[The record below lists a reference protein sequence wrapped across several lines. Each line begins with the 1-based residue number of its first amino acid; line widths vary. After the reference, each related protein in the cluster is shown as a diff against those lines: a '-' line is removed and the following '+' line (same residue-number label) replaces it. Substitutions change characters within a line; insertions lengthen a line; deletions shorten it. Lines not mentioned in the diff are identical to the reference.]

1 MVELLA
7 PAGSKESFFAAVEN
21 GANAV
26 YLAGKMFGARAYA
39 SNFDNDTL
47 AEVIRYAHL
56 RNIQVHVA
64 VNTIIDDDEIPN
76 LKSYLQFLYEAG
88 ADAVLLQDLG
98 AAKLARNTVPHLP
111 LHASTQ
117 MTVHNLSGVRALE
130 ELGFSR
136 VVLSRELSL
145 EEIRHICRQSA
156 AEIEC
161 FVHGALCI
169 CYSGQCLM
177 SSMIGGRSGNRGRCA
192 QPCRLPYS
200 LVDQYG
206 NDVLGETAGNFLLS
220 PRDLN
225 AIDLIPE
232 LMDAGVDSLK
242 IEGRMKRPEY
252 VATIVHTYR
261 KAIDHYIDMNTAP
274 IDDEDRDHLA
284 QVFNRDFT
292 TAYLESRQGRHMMSD
307 RRPNNRGLLIGRVT
321 AYARN
326 TGTVTVKLSRKLSIG
341 DQVDFWVKV
350 GGRVS
355 AEIAS
360 LYTDRGRTILTAK
373 AGDTVSFEVKGKV
386 HVNDRVFKVYDSA
399 LMETAKCSYGENMRK
414 KIPIW
419 AVVHAR
425 IGKPL
430 TLQVTDDEGNEAHAE
445 TGYIAVQ
452 AKNRPLTTAVL
463 KNQLDRLGTTVFM
476 MQELTSDIEDGL
488 MMPVSELNNVRRK
501 AIAALENKRI
511 QRFQKQ
517 KIRMNQH
524 DVPPVPHRISM
535 KIPSVPP
542 PKSAALMAAV
552 DHLDALKAAVDAG
565 ADGVLYGGEN
575 YAGIHLG
582 LEDYRRAWMYAKEH
596 HVRIDFNT
604 PRIVREVDHDE
615 IVRLLEGFH
624 ENPPDALHI
633 HHIGTAHLAREY
645 ISVPLHADYSMI
657 SYNSLTAEFLRA
669 YGFFEAT
676 ISPELNGKQ
685 IVRLAKNSPI
695 PLIVLVHGRLPLMIS
710 EYCVMGSFLGGV
722 DSGACSRP
730 CRREQYFLRDRKGI
744 DFPVQTDQFC
754 RMHILNSR
762 TLSLL
767 PYASQ
772 LLHTGISGIRI
783 EGRGLPVTELRSI
796 ILAYKNAVRRPVP
809 VKEEDERFLRE
820 QEGECITRGH
830 YFRGV
835 L

>member
-7 PAGSKESFFAAVEN
+7 PAGSKESFFAAIEN

-56 RNIQVHVA
+56 RNVQVHVA
-64 VNTIIDDDEIPN
+64 VNTIIDDDELSK
-76 LKSYLQFLYEAG
+76 LKAYLQFLDEAG
-88 ADAVLLQDLG
+88 ADAVLVQDLG
-98 AAKLARNTVPHLP
+98 AAKLVRDTAPNLP

-117 MTVHNLSGVRALE
+117 MTVHNISGVQALS

-145 EEIRHICRQSA
+145 EEIRHICEKSTV
-156 AEIEC
+156 EIEC
-161 FVHGALCI
+161 FVHGALCV

-200 LVDQYG
+200 LVDKYG
-206 NDVLGETAGNFLLS
+206 NDVLGDTGGKFLLS

-225 AIDLIPE
+225 TIDLVPE
-232 LMDAGVDSLK
+232 LIDAGIDSLK

-252 VATIVHTYR
+252 VATIVRAYR
-261 KAIDHYIDMNTAP
+261 KAVDHHIDCYAQP
-274 IDDEDRDHLA
+274 INDIDRDHLA

-292 TAYLESRQGRHMMSD
+292 TAYLQKRQGRHMMSD

-321 AYARN
+321 AYEKN
-326 TGTVTVKLSRKLSIG
+326 TGMVTVKLSRNLSIG

-360 LYTDRGRTILTAK
+360 LYTNQGRRIATAEV
-373 AGDTVSFEVKGKV
+373 GETVSFEVKGKV
-386 HVNDRVFKVYDSA
+386 HVNDRVFKVYDSV
-399 LMETAKCSYGENMRK
+399 LMETAKHSYDENTRK

-419 AVVHAR
+419 AIVHVR

-430 TLQVTDDEGNEAHAE
+430 TLRITDDEGNEACAE
-445 TGYIAVQ
+445 TSYIAVQ
-452 AKNRPLTTAVL
+452 AKNRPLTNEIL
-463 KNQLDRLGTTVFM
+463 KKQLDRLGTTAFI
-476 MQELTSDIEDGL
+476 MQELSADIEDGL
-488 MMPVSELNNVRRK
+488 MMPVSELNNVRRR
-501 AIAALENKRI
+501 AIASLENKRI
-511 QRFQKQ
+511 KQFQKQ
-517 KIRMNQH
+517 KKRGNQCGILSVSHRVSVRHRM
-524 DVPPVPHRISM
+524 VAW
-535 KIPSVPP
+535 
-542 PKSAALMAAV
+542 PKSAVLMAAV
-552 DHLDALKAAVDAG
+552 DHLDALKAAIDSGAG
-565 ADGVLYGGEN
+565 GVVYGGEN
-575 YAGIHLG
+575 YDGIHLRP
-582 LEDYRRAWMYAKEH
+582 EDYRRAWLYAQEH

-604 PRIVREVDHDE
+604 PRIVREE
-615 IVRLLEGFH
+615 NYEELIQLLESFR

-633 HHIGTAHLAREY
+633 HHIGAAYLAKKY

-657 SYNSLTAEFLRA
+657 SYNSLTTEFLRA
-669 YGFFEAT
+669 YGFSEAT

-685 IVRLAKNSPI
+685 IVHLAKNSTI
-695 PLIVLVHGRLPLMIS
+695 PLTVLVHGRLPLMIS
-710 EYCVMGSFLGGV
+710 EYCVAGSFLGGL
-722 DSGACSRP
+722 DSGACSHP
-730 CRREQYFLRDRKGI
+730 CRRNQYFLRDRKGI
-744 DFPVQTDQFC
+744 DFPIATDQFC
-754 RMHILNSR
+754 RMHILNSK

-767 PYASQ
+767 PYVPQ
-772 LLHTGISGIRI
+772 LLHAGITGLRI
-783 EGRGLPVTELRSI
+783 EGRGLSMRELRTITTS
-796 ILAYKNAVRRPVP
+796 YRNAMRLPFP
-809 VKEEDERFLRE
+809 VKEEEETFLRC
-820 QEGECITRGH
+820 QEGMQITRGH